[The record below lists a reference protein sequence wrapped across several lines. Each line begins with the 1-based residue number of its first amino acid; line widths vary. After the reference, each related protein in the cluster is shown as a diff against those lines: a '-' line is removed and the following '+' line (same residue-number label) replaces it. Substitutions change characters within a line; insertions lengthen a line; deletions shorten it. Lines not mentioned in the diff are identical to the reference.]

1 MTAGSSGDSR
11 TGSSKSFSSSSG
23 SALEARIPRR
33 IRAVPEALEQ
43 LRVVDGGHQ
52 VVARYVLQVASRGR
66 DVVSR
71 DDLGC
76 AGREVR
82 GVDGFAEGHRGDDLP
97 FGRLRRELDP
107 AVGLASRG
115 GQGVEA
121 LAALRAVDGAPAGT
135 GRAHLRRDD
144 QHPQEQ
150 IDDDCREEVHLDR
163 GVGQREWPPQVE
175 VLVIEEQER
184 GESGEADDGEFAR
197 CRPSLPRPVTAQRI
211 PPSGPTPKESG
222 PPQGGRTTP
231 GGIYLLD
238 GGRPDIKN
246 EKEGMKYIRLPGR
259 SGGVGWRMR

>member
-11 TGSSKSFSSSSG
+11 TGSSRNSSSSSG
-23 SALEARIPRR
+23 SALDSRIPRR

-43 LRVVDGGHQ
+43 VRVVDRGHQ
-52 VVARYVLQVASRGR
+52 VAARYVLQVASRGR
-66 DVVSR
+66 DIVSR
-71 DDLGC
+71 NGLGR

-82 GVDGFAEGHRGDDLP
+82 GVHGLPQGHRGDNLSL
-97 FGRLRRELDP
+97 GGLRRQLDP
-107 AVGLASRG
+107 AVGIASRG

-121 LAALRAVDGAPAGT
+121 LSALWAVDRASMRAS
-135 GRAHLRRDD
+135 RAHCGRDD

-150 IDDDCREEVHLDR
+150 IDDDSREEVRLDW
-163 GVGQREWPPQVE
+163 GVGQRERPPQVE

-184 GESGEADDGEFAR
+184 SKSGEADDGEFPR
-197 CRPSLPRPVTAQRI
+197 RPSLARPVTAQRI

>member
-1 MTAGSSGDSR
+1 MGGSSGDSR

-43 LRVVDGGHQ
+43 VRVVDRGHQ
-52 VVARYVLQVASRGR
+52 VAARYVLQVASRGR
-66 DVVSR
+66 DIVSR
-71 DDLGC
+71 NGLGR

-82 GVDGFAEGHRGDDLP
+82 GVHGLPQGHRGDDLSL
-97 FGRLRRELDP
+97 GGLRRQLDP
-107 AVGLASRG
+107 TVCIASRG

-121 LAALRAVDGAPAGT
+121 LSALWAEDRASMRAS
-135 GRAHLRRDD
+135 RAHCGRDD

-150 IDDDCREEVHLDR
+150 IDNDCREEVRLDR
-163 GVGQREWPPQVE
+163 GGGQRERPPQVE

-184 GESGEADDGEFAR
+184 GESGEADDGEFPR